1 MSKIQV
7 CKVGERR
14 NQGSNGQKRRRTIG
28 GSGWREDKERG
39 EATGKGEQK
48 TKCSQ
53 RPGEEEQE
61 KATGLGGL
69 RSDHDYR
76 GGVGWSEG
84 KSSIKKSQKES
95 L

>member
-1 MSKIQV
+1 MLP
-7 CKVGERR
+7 
-14 NQGSNGQKRRRTIG
+14 
-28 GSGWREDKERG
+28 
-39 EATGKGEQK
+39 
-48 TKCSQ
+48 

-61 KATGLGGL
+61 KATGLRGL

>member
-1 MSKIQV
+1 MSHSQMRH
-7 CKVGERR
+7 RR
-14 NQGSNGQKRRRTIG
+14 EEESVRESWSSTQSG

-48 TKCSQ
+48 AKCSQ

-61 KATGLGGL
+61 KATGLRGL

>member
-14 NQGSNGQKRRRTIG
+14 NQGSNGQKKRRTIG

-48 TKCSQ
+48 AKCSQ
-53 RPGEEEQE
+53 GQERRNRKRP
-61 KATGLGGL
+61 LDSGG
-69 RSDHDYR
+69 
-76 GGVGWSEG
+76 
-84 KSSIKKSQKES
+84 
-95 L
+95 

>member
-1 MSKIQV
+1 MAEMV
-7 CKVGERR
+7 E
-14 NQGSNGQKRRRTIG
+14 
-28 GSGWREDKERG
+28 
-39 EATGKGEQK
+39 
-48 TKCSQ
+48 